1 MGKKGEALRA
11 AKQAQSCYTFTRE
24 QLLAHDRA
32 VVDDYKK
39 RFDDRLR
46 EAFKAEEERVNAEIQ
61 AEWRKRADLFS
72 GTGMDNI
79 YTLLSMTLAVP
90 IEVLIDE
97 FGWRPLPAEDKKV
110 HPRSRLARF
119 VIRCQEILDD
129 IATDEKKDIRTYCQ
143 HVWERSGVRF
153 QYGDE
158 N

>member
-1 MGKKGEALRA
+1 MGKKGEVLRA
-11 AKQAQSCYTFTRE
+11 AKQSQTCYTFTRE

-97 FGWRPLPAEDKKV
+97 FGWRPLPPENRKM

-143 HVWERSGVRF
+143 HVWDRSGVRF